1 MRVLILVLLMVSL
14 AGFVFTSVAQENVVR
29 PKAPTPSRPVHTFS
43 IVARDPNTG
52 ELGVAVQSHW
62 FSVGSIVAWAEAGV
76 GAVATQSF
84 VDPSYGK
91 NGLEM
96 MRGGKSAPDALKELL
111 GKDDGREVR
120 QVAMIDAQ
128 GRVEA
133 WTGKNDI
140 QAAGHIVG
148 TNFSVQANLMLNDKV
163 WPAMA
168 RAFENTKGD
177 LAERMLAALD
187 AAQAAGGDIRGRQS
201 AAIVVVTG
209 KPTGMAWKDRTF
221 DLRVDDSPE
230 PLQELRRLVKLQRAY
245 NHMNA
250 GDLAVEKKDNE
261 GALREY
267 SAAEKLV
274 PNNAEMIYWHAV
286 ALVNMGRVDDSLP
299 LFRKVFAMD
308 RNWVTLT
315 PRLPKSGL
323 LPDDPKIID
332 RIVSVG
338 PRTRSAPRPKSAP

>member
-1 MRVLILVLLMVSL
+1 MLRSIGSLFLFALIILPLGLST
-14 AGFVFTSVAQENVVR
+14 ASSQNAA
-29 PKAPTPSRPVHTFS
+29 KPTRPVHTFS

-91 NGLEM
+91 NGLDL
-96 MRGGKSAPDALKELL
+96 MRNGKTAPDTLKELL
-111 GKDDGREVR
+111 AKDDGREVR

-148 TNFSVQANLMLNDKV
+148 TNYSVQANLMLNDKV
-163 WPAMA
+163 WPAMS
-168 RAFENTKGD
+168 RAFENTRGD

-201 AAIVVVTG
+201 AALIVVTG
-209 KPTGMAWKDRTF
+209 KPTGQAWKDRTF

-230 PLQELRRLVKLQRAY
+230 PLQELRRLVRLQRAY

-267 SAAEKLV
+267 SAAERLV

-286 ALVNMGRVDDSLP
+286 ALVNMGRVDESLP

-308 RNWVTLT
+308 RNWITLT

-323 LPDDPKIID
+323 LPDDPKLIE
-332 RIVSVG
+332 RIVAAGG
-338 PRTRSAPRPKSAP
+338 PGRQRR